1 MKILISSDGMH
12 AHFYVRSGW
21 AKAFSY
27 AGHEVVLWDIH
38 AHTAFDIFDEF
49 EPDVFIGQTYNV
61 TNSVFKCILERP
73 NLKVIMKAPDW
84 GDIQQEI
91 DPNKYNVLFVSEEEK
106 RTIERLKKETGKPD
120 FVYVHYL
127 DEDVKRTHNRWADIG
142 VQATGLLNAADIFE
156 YVNGTESDFLKS
168 DVSFVGGCWPYKAIS
183 FNKYMTQLFYPTGKY
198 NVKIFGNQPWSI
210 ISGIQYMGFIPDKM
224 VKDVMKSA
232 TVCPNISE
240 PHAQDFGIDVNE
252 RTFKTLSNKSFPI
265 SDNVTAMR
273 KIFADDEV
281 VFSESPSQF
290 KETVDHFIAHPED
303 RQSYIEKG
311 YKNVMK
317 NHTYFN
323 RCAKIFRLLG
333 MKKHESNCM
342 LALEKMRSVIETH
355 E

>member
-27 AGHEVVLWDIH
+27 SGHEVILWDTKIQ
-38 AHTAFDIFDEF
+38 TAFDIFDEF
-49 EPDVFIGQTYNV
+49 EPDLFIGQTYNV
-61 TNSVFKCILERP
+61 TRPVFKCIAERP

-84 GDIQQEI
+84 GDIQKEI

-106 RTIERLKKETGKPD
+106 KIIERLKKETGKPD

-127 DEDVKRTHNRWADIG
+127 DEDVKRTHNGWGDIG
-142 VQATGLLNAADIFE
+142 VRTTGLLNAADIFE
-156 YVNGTESDFLKS
+156 YVNGKEINYLKS

-183 FNKYMTQLFYPTGKY
+183 FNKYISPLFYPPGKY
-198 NVKIFGNQPWSI
+198 NIKIFGNQPWST
-210 ISGIQYMGFIPDKM
+210 ISGIQYMGFIPDSM
-224 VKDVMKSA
+224 VKDVLKSA

-240 PHAQDFGIDVNE
+240 PHAQDFGMDVNE
-252 RTFKTLSNKSFPI
+252 RTFKILSNKSFCV
-265 SDNVTAMR
+265 SDNVEAMK
-273 KIFADDEV
+273 KIFSDDEV
-281 VFSESPSQF
+281 VFTSPSQF

-323 RCAKIFRLLG
+323 RCAKIFDLLG
-333 MKKHESNCM
+333 MEKYKNNCL
-342 LALEKMRSVIETH
+342 LALEKMTSSVEIK
-355 E
+355 